1 MDFTDIIDF
10 RLFYGGELA
19 NNQPQPI
26 ISTQD
31 FLAFGEI
38 HDGTIIT
45 KTGEIRTI
53 LMVSS
58 INFSLKSEQ
67 EQNAIIFAYQNFLN
81 SLTFPIQILMQSRQ
95 LDLSKYLSRLKAT
108 ADQQTNELLRNQ
120 TMDYHDYVER
130 LIKMANIMDKKFY
143 LVINYMP
150 PTMTNIAKPGLFGK
164 SKNTPSAQITPK
176 QFTNYKQELTQR
188 AQVVQSGL
196 SSIGVRSAELNTQQ
210 IVELLYGIYNPEE
223 AAKEKLINFNH
234 LNSDVIES
242 EIENT

>member
-1 MDFTDIIDF
+1 M
-10 RLFYGGELA
+10 A
-19 NNQPQPI
+19 NNQQQPI

-38 HDGTIIT
+38 HEGAIVT
-45 KTGEIRTI
+45 KTGELRAI

-67 EQNAIIFAYQNFLN
+67 EQTAIIFAYQNFLN

-95 LDLSKYLSRLKAT
+95 LDLSKYLKKLEDT
-108 ADQQTNELLRNQ
+108 ASKQSNELLRNQ
-120 TMDYHDYVER
+120 TLDYHDYVER

-143 LVINYMP
+143 LVISYMP
-150 PTMTNIAKPGLFGK
+150 PVISTIPKPSIFGK
-164 SKNTPSAQITPK
+164 SKNDTSNIKITPG
-176 QFTNYKQELTQR
+176 QFTNFKQELTQR
-188 AQVVQSGL
+188 IQVVQSGL
-196 SSIGVRSAELNTQQ
+196 GSIGVRSAALNTQQ

-242 EIENT
+242 EIENQES